1 MALSTFTFNLFN
13 SIILAGVLQGFIFS
27 LVVLI
32 NKRYKTTS
40 TIFLVCLILVFSL
53 SNLQFY
59 VLDINLIE
67 TYAQFYKTIYL
78 NWSLLIPTFLWLYA
92 VSFIKPN
99 FKFKSKY
106 LLLFSLFIVS
116 SVGLVAYKIMSYTG
130 QSNAII
136 IGFAELL
143 VAYGEYAAMLFNLAV
158 VVYAYKVL
166 SKTQN
171 IYKKQWLQ
179 YALTAITLATVL
191 WFVSVVFDENYYFLW
206 ILVSVIIYWLGHV
219 GIYKYGILKEAD
231 QIHVL
236 KHQSEKKEFKSKSK
250 NKKIMAFEALVKGE
264 KKYLDPLTSQRN
276 IAENLD
282 LSPEHLSTLI
292 NQELGKSFNTYI
304 NELRI
309 EEVKMM
315 LKNPEFDNYSLMA
328 IGLESGFNSKSSF
341 YASFKK
347 HTGQTPSQYK
357 QSL

>member
-1 MALSTFTFNLFN
+1 M
-13 SIILAGVLQGFIFS
+13 G
-27 LVVLI
+27 
-32 NKRYKTTS
+32 
-40 TIFLVCLILVFSL
+40 
-53 SNLQFY
+53 
-59 VLDINLIE
+59 
-67 TYAQFYKTIYL
+67 
-78 NWSLLIPTFLWLYA
+78 
-92 VSFIKPN
+92 
-99 FKFKSKY
+99 
-106 LLLFSLFIVS
+106 
-116 SVGLVAYKIMSYTG
+116 YTG

-158 VVYAYKVL
+158 VAYAYKVL

-179 YALTAITLATVL
+179 YVLTAITLATVL